1 MTSPVHEFELK
12 ENPVSVTVSV
22 KQEQSAM
29 DIIFGNNEPPSFV
42 TKEDFLVSSTLILD
56 AKYGRNMNFRKE
68 RVKAYLFYNM
78 WHQRALLYLS
88 LFINLALA
96 IFEKPAV
103 PNIELSIWHMLK
115 RWKIFVW
122 IENT

>member
-68 RVKAYLFYNM
+68 RV
-78 WHQRALLYLS
+78 
-88 LFINLALA
+88 
-96 IFEKPAV
+96 
-103 PNIELSIWHMLK
+103 NIC
-115 RWKIFVW
+115 
-122 IENT
+122 